1 MLKEKIQTLMKSQML
16 RNVTKISSGTILGQ
30 AISIVTLPIFT
41 RLYGATVIGYWTLF
55 TSVAVIVNA
64 FSDLGLSN
72 AIMMDDEGEQS
83 EKLFSVITTISFIIS
98 LIVGVGYFVVKSVT
112 PDPSGLHPLFY
123 SIVLFV
129 LIFTQ
134 QQVNVCY
141 NWLNKKKQYNIL
153 MKNPIINNVS
163 VAVIA
168 IPLGL
173 MGFTKYGYY
182 IGLVLGQ
189 VFTLFHMRRYLPRI
203 FFDFKLRDHFDVI
216 RSHLTYVKF
225 QMPTYLVAQVKNQAP
240 VFFIRSFFGVE
251 ILGYYSV
258 CMRVLNIPV
267 NLLASSIGKVYY
279 QTAAEMKKKGQE
291 VGDFTFRN
299 IKRAMYVA
307 IAPMVVIM
315 SFGDIV
321 CTLFLGN
328 DYVITG
334 NLSRIIVFMT
344 FFQFLMMATQGI
356 TIVLEKQQYALIS
369 GIVQIIGY
377 VVGLSIGKYVFSSL
391 YIAVALMT
399 VVFCVIQIIYFSK
412 LFKIAGVSVTLY
424 LKHVFSTLGL
434 IIVITAV
441 IRITLIALNIV
452 PNL

>member
-98 LIVGVGYFVVKSVT
+98 LIVGVGYFVIKSVT

-134 QQVNVCY
+134 QQVNICY

-203 FFDFKLRDHFDVI
+203 FFDFKFRDHFDVI

-258 CMRVLNIPV
+258 CIRVLNIPV

-299 IKRAMYVA
+299 MKRAMYVA

-399 VVFCVIQIIYFSK
+399 VAFCVIQIIYFSK
-412 LFKIAGVSVTLY
+412 LFKIAGVSVALY

>member
-98 LIVGVGYFVVKSVT
+98 LIVGVGYFVIKSVT

-134 QQVNVCY
+134 QQVNICY

-203 FFDFKLRDHFDVI
+203 FFDFKFRDHFDVI
-216 RSHLTYVKF
+216 LSHLTYVKF

-258 CMRVLNIPV
+258 CIRVLNIPV

-299 IKRAMYVA
+299 MKRAMYVA

-412 LFKIAGVSVTLY
+412 LFKIAGVSVALY
-424 LKHVFSTLGL
+424 LKHMFSTLGL

>member
-98 LIVGVGYFVVKSVT
+98 LIVGVGYFVIKSVT

-134 QQVNVCY
+134 QQVNICY

-203 FFDFKLRDHFDVI
+203 FFDFKFRDHFDVI

-258 CMRVLNIPV
+258 CIRVLNIPV

-299 IKRAMYVA
+299 MKRAMYVA

-399 VVFCVIQIIYFSK
+399 VAFCVIQIIYFSK
-412 LFKIAGVSVTLY
+412 LFKIAGISVALY
-424 LKHVFSTLGL
+424 LKHMFSTLGL

>member
-16 RNVTKISSGTILGQ
+16 RNVTKISSGTMLGQ

-41 RLYGATVIGYWTLF
+41 RLYGAAVIGYWTLF

-98 LIVGVGYFVVKSVT
+98 LIVGVGYFVIKSVT

-203 FFDFKLRDHFDVI
+203 FFDFKFRDHFDVI

-328 DYVITG
+328 NYVITG

-377 VVGLSIGKYVFSSL
+377 VAGLSIGKYVFSSL

-399 VVFCVIQIIYFSK
+399 VVFCAIQIIYFSK

>member
-16 RNVTKISSGTILGQ
+16 RNVTKISSGTMLGQ
-30 AISIVTLPIFT
+30 AISVVTLPIFT
-41 RLYGATVIGYWTLF
+41 RLYGAKVIGYWTLF
-55 TSVAVIVNA
+55 TSVAIIVNA

-98 LIVGVGYFVVKSVT
+98 LIVGVGYFVIKSVT

-123 SIVLFV
+123 SVVLFV

-203 FFDFKLRDHFDVI
+203 FFDFKYRYHFDVI

-299 IKRAMYVA
+299 MKRAMYVA
-307 IAPMVVIM
+307 IVPMVVIM

-321 CTLFLGN
+321 CMLFLGN

-344 FFQFLMMATQGI
+344 YFQFLMMATQGI
-356 TIVLEKQQYALIS
+356 TIVLDKQQYALIS

-412 LFKIAGVSVTLY
+412 LLKIAGVSVALY

>member
-98 LIVGVGYFVVKSVT
+98 LIVGVGYFVIKSVT

-134 QQVNVCY
+134 QQVNICY

-153 MKNPIINNVS
+153 MKNPIINNIS

-168 IPLGL
+168 ISLGL

-203 FFDFKLRDHFDVI
+203 FFDFEFRDHFDVI

-299 IKRAMYVA
+299 MKRAMYVA

-391 YIAVALMT
+391 YIAIALMT

-412 LFKIAGVSVTLY
+412 LFKIAGVSEALY
-424 LKHVFSTLGL
+424 LKHVLSTLGL

>member
-16 RNVTKISSGTILGQ
+16 RNVTKISSGTMLGQ

-98 LIVGVGYFVVKSVT
+98 LIVGAGYFVIKSVT

-203 FFDFKLRDHFDVI
+203 FFDFKFRDHFDVI

-377 VVGLSIGKYVFSSL
+377 VAGLSIGKYVFSSL

-399 VVFCVIQIIYFSK
+399 VVFCAIQIIYFSK

>member
-16 RNVTKISSGTILGQ
+16 RNVTKISSGTMLGQ

-98 LIVGVGYFVVKSVT
+98 LIVGVGYLVIKSVT
-112 PDPSGLHPLFY
+112 PDPSGIHPLFY

-134 QQVNVCY
+134 QQVNICY

-203 FFDFKLRDHFDVI
+203 FFDFKFRDHFDVI

-299 IKRAMYVA
+299 MKRAMYVA

-377 VVGLSIGKYVFSSL
+377 VAGLSIGKYVFSSL
-391 YIAVALMT
+391 YIAVTLMT

-412 LFKIAGVSVTLY
+412 LFKIAGVSVALY

>member
-98 LIVGVGYFVVKSVT
+98 LIVGVGYFVIKSVT

-203 FFDFKLRDHFDVI
+203 FFDFKVRDHFDVI

>member
-16 RNVTKISSGTILGQ
+16 RNVTKISSGTMLGQ

-64 FSDLGLSN
+64 LSDLGLSN

-98 LIVGVGYFVVKSVT
+98 LIVGVGYFVIKSVT

-203 FFDFKLRDHFDVI
+203 FFDFKFRDHFDVI

-307 IAPMVVIM
+307 IAPMIVIM

-356 TIVLEKQQYALIS
+356 TIVLEKQHYALIS

-377 VVGLSIGKYVFSSL
+377 VAGLSIGKYVFSSL